1 MGYISHFPRPLLA
14 DLVNGRWLPIVGA
27 GFSRNAITPDG
38 RPIPLWGELGNLV
51 SRDLQDYASTGP
63 VDALSAFE
71 HEFGRPKLIERL
83 SELLRVDAARPG
95 DAHKAFCKM
104 PFELVCTTNFDFLL
118 EKQYE
123 LTPRHSTPLIDEDQ
137 LSVNLNNSGTA
148 LLKLHGDLNHPAR
161 LVATETDYDCFLERF
176 PLLATFLANLLIT
189 RTAVLIGY
197 SLDDPDFRQIWQ
209 VVGERLGHSR
219 RVAYVVMVG
228 AKPADIARFERR
240 GVKTINLQGA
250 RNRYG
255 EVLTEAFNELHEYW
269 QEHVIPASKIREEEP
284 LQELSLPRDAHTR
297 LCFFA
302 IPLALQPFY
311 RERVFP
317 IAREAGFV
325 PVTADDVVTPGDN
338 IVAKIDALLE
348 RALLVVVDAA
358 TSATMSEL
366 QMAIAR
372 LGSERVL
379 VIAPQ
384 GARLPIDLARIRSIS
399 RPEITAVDPVD
410 FLTQLQDWF
419 QAAANIHLAA
429 FREEP
434 TRLLKAGEYRAAVIA
449 SITLLE
455 AALRQRL
462 DLPKVPTNRVV
473 SLRQMLDLAAQQGLV
488 VRERIPTIMD
498 WLRIRNQ
505 VVHSQKAVQRRTSE
519 EIVSGVLEI
528 VKFIGGRF
536 GA

>member
-1 MGYISHFPRPLLA
+1 
-14 DLVNGRWLPIVGA
+14 LPIVGA
-27 GFSRNAITPDG
+27 GLSRNAITPDG
-38 RPIPLWGELGNLV
+38 RPVPLWGELGDLV
-51 SRDLQDYASTGP
+51 THDLQDYASTGP

-83 SELLRVDAARPG
+83 CELLRIDAARPG
-95 DAHKAFCKM
+95 DPHKAFCRM
-104 PFELVCTTNFDFLL
+104 PFDLVCTTNFDFLL
-118 EKQYE
+118 ERQYE
-123 LTPRHSTPLIDEDQ
+123 LTPRHCTPLIDEDQ

-161 LVATETDYDCFLERF
+161 FVATETDYDCFLERF

-219 RVAYVVMVG
+219 RVAYVIMVG
-228 AKPADIARFERR
+228 AKAADIARFERR
-240 GVKTINLQGA
+240 GVKTINLQGT

-255 EVLTEAFNELHEYW
+255 EILTEAFNELREYW
-269 QEHVIPASKIREEEP
+269 QEHVIPASKVREEEP

-317 IAREAGFV
+317 IAREAGLV

-338 IVAKIDALLE
+338 ILAKIDALLE

-358 TSATMSEL
+358 TAATLSEL
-366 QMAIAR
+366 QMAVAR

-384 GARLPIDLARIRSIS
+384 GTRLPVDLAQIRSIS
-399 RPEITAVDPVD
+399 RPDITTVDPVD
-410 FLTQLQDWF
+410 FLTQLREWF
-419 QAAANIHLAA
+419 QAAAKIHLAA
-429 FREEP
+429 FLAEP

-449 SITLLE
+449 AITLLE
-455 AALRQRL
+455 EALHKRL
-462 DLPKVPTNRVV
+462 DLPKLPRTRPM
-473 SLRQMLDLAAQQGLV
+473 SLRQMLDLAAHQGVLV
-488 VRERIPTIMD
+488 LERIPAIME

-505 VVHSQKAVQRRTSE
+505 VVHSQRAVQRRTAE

-528 VKFIGGRF
+528 VKAIDGRGG
-536 GA
+536 G